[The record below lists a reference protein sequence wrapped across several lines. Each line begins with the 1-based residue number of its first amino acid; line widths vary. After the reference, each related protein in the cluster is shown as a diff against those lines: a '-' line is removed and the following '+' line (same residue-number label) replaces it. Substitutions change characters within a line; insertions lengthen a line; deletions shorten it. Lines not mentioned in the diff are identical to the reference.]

1 MYHVILIALIAT
13 IMLAAWNLVHSSP
26 RAISMLLPSQAA
38 FIAGAALLVF
48 GAFLAF
54 AAAVLVQ
61 NGGAMVGF
69 LVQAHLGLWLLLVHR
84 RDDEDTI
91 RRAFVMMGMLIITLL
106 GIYYVQDPYG
116 AALLMLLL
124 LGVGYYVLTG
134 NLRFLDRER

>member
-1 MYHVILIALIAT
+1 MYHVVLIALIAT
-13 IMLAAWNLVHSSP
+13 IMLAVWNLVHSSP
-26 RAISMLLPSQAA
+26 RAILLMLPPQGA
-38 FIAGAALLVF
+38 FVAGAALLVF

-61 NGGAMVGF
+61 NGGAMVAF
-69 LVQAHLGLWLLLVHR
+69 LLKAHIGLWLLLLHR

-91 RRAFVMMGMLIITLL
+91 RRAFIMMGAMIVTLL

-116 AALLMLLL
+116 AAVLMILL
-124 LGVGYYVLTG
+124 LGAGYYVLTA

>member
-1 MYHVILIALIAT
+1 MYHVVLIALIAT
-13 IMLAAWNLVHSSP
+13 IMLAVWNLVHSSP
-26 RAISMLLPSQAA
+26 RAILLMLPPQGA

-61 NGGAMVGF
+61 NGGAMVAF
-69 LVQAHLGLWLLLVHR
+69 LLKAHIGLWLLLLHR

-91 RRAFVMMGMLIITLL
+91 RRAFIMMGAMIVTLL

-116 AALLMLLL
+116 AAVLMILL
-124 LGVGYYVLTG
+124 LGAGYYVLTA